1 MLYFVYVSISDYITT
16 HNRYYL
22 PSLYKIK
29 TYWRTNN
36 IEMENNGLKK
46 AGIKNRTCY
55 YFYDIINIEDFD
67 SDNIL
72 LDEKPYE
79 NLFFILFII
88 MQKLQLIRVIIR
100 F

>member
-1 MLYFVYVSISDYITT
+1 
-16 HNRYYL
+16 
-22 PSLYKIK
+22 
-29 TYWRTNN
+29 
-36 IEMENNGLKK
+36 MENNGLKK
-46 AGIKNRTCY
+46 AGIKNRTRC

-72 LDEKPYE
+72 LDEKPYD

-88 MQKLQLIRVIIR
+88 MQKLQLIRVILR

>member
-1 MLYFVYVSISDYITT
+1 
-16 HNRYYL
+16 
-22 PSLYKIK
+22 
-29 TYWRTNN
+29 
-36 IEMENNGLKK
+36 MENNGLKK
-46 AGIKNRTCY
+46 AGIKNRTRC

-72 LDEKPYE
+72 FDEKPYD